1 MLDIRTLKRE
11 ALVQAERR
19 VFIDD
24 EFEPLLDR
32 LLKALN
38 TEASLNEV
46 GVGFHGTRL
55 RDLLTNR
62 LRMEAWIEKHPE
74 ILEETI
80 ERPIVVV
87 GLPRTGTT
95 MLHPTIATATPL
107 LAPIC
112 E

>member
-46 GVGFHGTRL
+46 GVGFHGARL
-55 RDLLTNR
+55 RFSDRIASGRPTVALR
-62 LRMEAWIEKHPE
+62 LVSSW
-74 ILEETI
+74 
-80 ERPIVVV
+80 
-87 GLPRTGTT
+87 
-95 MLHPTIATATPL
+95 
-107 LAPIC
+107 
-112 E
+112 

>member
-38 TEASLNEV
+38 TGHTL
-46 GVGFHGTRL
+46 L
-55 RDLLTNR
+55 R
-62 LRMEAWIEKHPE
+62 
-74 ILEETI
+74 
-80 ERPIVVV
+80 
-87 GLPRTGTT
+87 
-95 MLHPTIATATPL
+95 
-107 LAPIC
+107 
-112 E
+112 